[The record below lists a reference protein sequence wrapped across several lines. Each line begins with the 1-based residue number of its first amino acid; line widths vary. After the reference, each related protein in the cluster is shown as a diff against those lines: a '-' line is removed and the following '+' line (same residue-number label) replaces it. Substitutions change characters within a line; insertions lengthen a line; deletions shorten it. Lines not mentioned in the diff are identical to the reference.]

1 MRVRWERIALA
12 GMLPVLLIAQG
23 CSDDIVCGDTPPE
36 VTPYISARVVE
47 SRDPGGDL
55 TLVEVFCAADP
66 LPDLLSAAVNDRAI
80 SHVGPDNHGLLATLE
95 EPSIVWQAGT
105 RCSLRVITEFG
116 VATSGSYLP
125 MPFPVSAPESIAV
138 GDTLTV
144 TWRASERADYYGVSM
159 LLAAGTPNE
168 KTITATVRDTFAVF
182 LPSALS
188 AAGELSGFVS
198 AVSGPYPD
206 GGSPGNIS
214 GAGWGFFTAAYR
226 DSASAFRVM
235 ITEPAP

>member
-1 MRVRWERIALA
+1 MRVTWGRVTLA
-12 GMLPVLLIAQG
+12 GLLPVLLMAQG

-36 VTPYISARVVE
+36 VTPYISAKVVE

-55 TLVEVFCAADP
+55 TLVRVFCTANP

-80 SHVGPDNHGLLATLE
+80 SQVGPDNHGLLATLE

-125 MPFPVSAPESIAV
+125 MPFAVTAPESIAV

-159 LLAAGTPNE
+159 LLAAGTPDE
-168 KTITATVRDTFAVF
+168 KTITATVRDTIAVF
-182 LPSALS
+182 LPSAVN
-188 AAGELSGFVS
+188 AAGELSGSVA
-198 AVSGPYPD
+198 AVSGPFPD
-206 GGSPGNIS
+206 GGAPGNIS
-214 GAGWGFFTAAYR
+214 GAGWGFFTASYR
-226 DSASAFRVM
+226 DSTSVFRVM
-235 ITEPAP
+235 VTNPVP